1 MILVVA
7 TLNVSPSGVDE
18 FEAGFAANA
27 SRVQA
32 EEPGCLIYQ
41 LCKDKKKPGEYTVIE
56 VRGCCWC
63 THSGSSGCDTRAA
76 TASASPYPA

>member
-41 LCKDKKKPGEYTVIE
+41 LCKDKKKPGRRGLTKAKTTPSRFAGVENE
-56 VRGCCWC
+56 VV
-63 THSGSSGCDTRAA
+63 A
-76 TASASPYPA
+76 